1 MIINP
6 LFGFTSPEGIPDQP
20 TVLRE
25 FRGAWVA
32 TVANINWPSTK
43 YLSVEEQKKEAINI
57 LDRLHQ
63 NHFNAVIFQARP
75 QCDALYKSELEPWS
89 FYLTGNQGVA
99 PEPFYDPLEFW
110 VEESHKR
117 GMELHVW
124 LNPYRAHHIE
134 GGEVSEFSIV
144 KKHPDWVLKLKSGY
158 WWLDPSKKEA
168 QDHSFNVV
176 MDITKRYDID
186 GIHFDD
192 YFYPYPSYNDNIDF
206 PDDKS
211 WEAYINNN
219 GKLARSDWRRD
230 NINQFIKRVYTGIK
244 EIKPN
249 VKFGL
254 SPFGIWRPR
263 HPQSIEGFD
272 QHEKLYADAKLWINE
287 GWVDYWSPQLYWKIS
302 TLKQSFPVLMGWWKN
317 ENLKNRHFW
326 PGISLDRENNEL
338 NTMEVIN
345 QIMIIR
351 GMLPDFPGNIC
362 WSISSVLNFKELSD
376 ALINGPYKNEAL
388 IPATPWFKNQT
399 MEAPKIKTDAV
410 NDRLKISWTHD
421 EPAKVFRWV
430 VYYKYDGRWDYTI
443 LENSASSFEIP
454 LVSQN
459 KYYNEDGQEIIT
471 NNKLVEIA
479 VSAIDRISNESVQAS
494 QIIK

>member
-6 LFGFTSPEGIPDQP
+6 SFSVISPEGIPDQP

-25 FRGAWVA
+25 FRGGWVA

-43 YLSVEEQKKEAINI
+43 YLSVEEQKKEAIHI

-89 FYLTGNQGVA
+89 YYLTGKQGVA

-144 KKHPDWVLKLKSGY
+144 KKHPDWVYKLKSGY

-192 YFYPYPSYNDNIDF
+192 YFYPYPSYNDNEDF

-211 WEAYINNN
+211 WEEYKNND
-219 GKLARSDWRRD
+219 GKLSRSDWRRD
-230 NINQFIKRVYTGIK
+230 NINQFIKRVYNGIK
-244 EIKPN
+244 DIKPS

-272 QHEKLYADAKLWINE
+272 QHEKLFADAKLWINE
-287 GWVDYWSPQLYWKIS
+287 GWVDYWAPQLYWKIS

-317 ENLKNRHFW
+317 ENLMNRHFW
-326 PGISLDRENNEL
+326 PGISLDRDNNDL

-351 GMLPDFPGNIC
+351 GMVPNSPGNIC
-362 WSISSVLNFKELSD
+362 WSISSLLNFKELSD
-376 ALINGPYKNEAL
+376 ALVNGPYKNEAL
-388 IPATPWFKNQT
+388 IPATPWFKNSSI
-399 MEAPKIKTDAV
+399 EAPIIKSEKSD
-410 NDRLKISWTHD
+410 DKLKISWTHE
-421 EPAKVFRWV
+421 EPTKVFRWI

-443 LENSASSFEIP
+443 LENSASCFEIP

-459 KYYNEDGQEIIT
+459 KYYNEDGQEIVT
-471 NNKLVEIA
+471 NNNLVEIA
-479 VSAIDRISNESVQAS
+479 VSAVDRISNESVHAT